1 MGGALN
7 KKKVLAALAV
17 GGFTLAVAT
26 PAFAG
31 YDDCYKPPP
40 PPRGS
45 CWETVNPSGNPA
57 VGDNGHPDDIFGG
70 DAVPGG
76 TSTTP
81 GNRGNGPINADGF
94 YLVSGNLFSDTT
106 VIDYPG
112 PGTAWPANTTI
123 KYTERG
129 NNTPIK
135 IDTMA
140 GPNSVIEFH
149 VWAPGDLYV
158 GAPQGS
164 PGATFCGVPPPPF

>member
-1 MGGALN
+1 MD
-7 KKKVLAALAV
+7 KKKLLAALVV
-17 GGFTLAVAT
+17 GGFTLGIAT

-31 YDDCYKPPP
+31 YDNCYNPP

-81 GNRGNGPINADGF
+81 GNKGNGPINGDGF
-94 YLVSGNLFSDTT
+94 YLVSGNLFTDTT
-106 VIDYPG
+106 VIDFPG
-112 PGTAWPANTTI
+112 PGTAWPTNTTI

-129 NNTPIK
+129 NGTPIK

-140 GPNSVIEFH
+140 GPNSVIEYH
-149 VWAPGDLYV
+149 VWAPGDLYA
-158 GAPQGS
+158 GAPK
-164 PGATFCGVPPPPF
+164 GATGAVFCGVPPPPFK